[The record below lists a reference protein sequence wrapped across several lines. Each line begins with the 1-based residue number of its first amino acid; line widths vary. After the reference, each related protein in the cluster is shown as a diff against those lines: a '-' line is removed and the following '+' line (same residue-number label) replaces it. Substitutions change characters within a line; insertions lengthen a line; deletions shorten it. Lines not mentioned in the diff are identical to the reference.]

1 MHSITTNLSKMAT
14 KLEDK
19 IQYFLAVDNEWL
31 AMNEL
36 IGKSI
41 TLEFEG
47 QINCIV
53 CGKKTKKSFGN
64 GACYSCFVNAPE
76 SSPCIIN
83 PELCEAHLG
92 KGRDIEWEQKHHNQ
106 PHIVYLAKSSAIKV
120 GVTRA
125 TQVPTRWIDQGAS
138 EAIILV
144 EVPYRRLAGEIEV
157 QLKNHFTDKTN
168 WQQMLKNI
176 VAEDDLLQVKEEVLN
191 YYLDPVYHEFVSD
204 NDEIIS
210 LNYPVENYPTKI
222 KSVRLDTVP
231 IIESTLRGIKGQYL
245 YFGSGQVFNVRNHS
259 GYLVSLRW

>member
-1 MHSITTNLSKMAT
+1 MSNITTNLSKMAT
-14 KLEDK
+14 KLENE
-19 IQYFLAVDNEWL
+19 IQYFLAVDNDWL
-31 AMNEL
+31 PMNEL
-36 IGKSI
+36 IGKPI
-41 TLEFEG
+41 ILVFEG
-47 QINCIV
+47 QINCII

-64 GACYSCFVNAPE
+64 GACYSCFMSAPE

-138 EAIILV
+138 EAIILA

-176 VAEDDLLQVKEEVLN
+176 VAEDDLLEVKEEVLN
-191 YYLDPVYHEFVSD
+191 YYLDAAYHEFISD
-204 NDEIIS
+204 NDTIIS
-210 LNYPVENYPTKI
+210 LNYPVENYPAKI

>member
-14 KLEDK
+14 TLEDEV
-19 IQYFLAVDNEWL
+19 QYFLAVDNEWL

-36 IGKSI
+36 IGKPI

-47 QINCIV
+47 QINCII

-64 GACYSCFVNAPE
+64 GACYSCFINAPE

-92 KGRDIEWEQKHHNQ
+92 KGRDVAWEQKHHNQ

-138 EAIILV
+138 EAIILA

-176 VAEDDLLQVKEEVLN
+176 VAEDDLLEVKEEVLN
-191 YYLDPVYHEFVSD
+191 YYLDAAYHEFISD

-210 LNYPVENYPTKI
+210 LNYPVENYPVKI

-231 IIESTLRGIKGQYL
+231 IIESTLKGIKGQYL

>member
-1 MHSITTNLSKMAT
+1 MSNITTNLSKMAT
-14 KLEDK
+14 KLENE

-31 AMNEL
+31 PMNEL
-36 IGKSI
+36 IGKPI
-41 TLEFEG
+41 ILEFEG
-47 QINCIV
+47 QINCII

-64 GACYSCFVNAPE
+64 GACYSCFMSAPE

-106 PHIVYLAKSSAIKV
+106 PHVVYLAKSSAIKV

-138 EAIILV
+138 EAIILA

-176 VAEDDLLQVKEEVLN
+176 VATDDLLQVKEEVLN
-191 YYLDPVYHEFVSD
+191 YYLDAAYHEFISD
-204 NDEIIS
+204 NDTIIS
-210 LNYPVENYPTKI
+210 LNYPVENYPAKI